1 MLFLDRRETVEGA
14 ALGLRAV
21 VDPYNPIRVRQKDN
35 CEYKAR
41 LYIKPLSQECKNSAH
56 VGSTSLNGNCTRR

>member
-21 VDPYNPIRVRQKDN
+21 VDPYNPIRVRQKDHFN
-35 CEYKAR
+35 YKAR
-41 LYIKPLSQECKNSAH
+41 L
-56 VGSTSLNGNCTRR
+56 